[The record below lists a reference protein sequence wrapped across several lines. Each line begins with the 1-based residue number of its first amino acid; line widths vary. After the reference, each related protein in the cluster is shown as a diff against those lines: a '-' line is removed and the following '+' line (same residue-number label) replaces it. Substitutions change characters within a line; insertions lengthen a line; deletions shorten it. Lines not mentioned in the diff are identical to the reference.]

1 MLTLRNIHFSYDR
14 EVLSGI
20 TLEVPAG
27 VVVGLLGPNG
37 AGKST
42 LLGVAY
48 GALRPTSGEALI
60 DGQPVSGLSRRS
72 IARSIALVT
81 QPGEVRFPLT
91 ALEYVL
97 AGRFAHVSAL
107 GFDSPMD
114 VEIASQA
121 LNATDAYP
129 FAGRRFNELS
139 TGERQRVVLARAL
152 AQEPR
157 VLLLD
162 EPTANVDLAH
172 QVSLLKLLRSL
183 ATERDIGM
191 LVVTHEINLAAELSD
206 RVALLKAGRLIA
218 CGPPRE
224 VMTAEL
230 LSELFETP
238 LVVDDHPQSGNPRV
252 SLSL

>member
-1 MLTLRNIHFSYDR
+1 MLTLRNIHFSYDH

-20 TLEVPAG
+20 TLEVGAKE
-27 VVVGLLGPNG
+27 VVCLLGPNG

-42 LLGVAY
+42 LLAIAY
-48 GALRPTSGEALI
+48 GALHPGSGEALI
-60 DGQPVSGLSRRS
+60 DGRPVAGLSRRS

-107 GFDSPMD
+107 GFDSPRD

-121 LNATDAYP
+121 LNATDAYQ

-183 ATERDIGM
+183 AAERGIGM
-191 LVVTHEINLAAELSD
+191 LVVTHEINLAAELAD
-206 RVALLKAGRLIA
+206 RVALLKGGRLMA
-218 CGPPRE
+218 CGTPRE
-224 VMTAEL
+224 VMTAGL

-252 SLSL
+252 SFSL

>member
-107 GFDSPMD
+107 GFDSPKD
-114 VEIASQA
+114 VEIASQ
-121 LNATDAYP
+121 
-129 FAGRRFNELS
+129 
-139 TGERQRVVLARAL
+139 
-152 AQEPR
+152 
-157 VLLLD
+157 
-162 EPTANVDLAH
+162 
-172 QVSLLKLLRSL
+172 
-183 ATERDIGM
+183 
-191 LVVTHEINLAAELSD
+191 
-206 RVALLKAGRLIA
+206 
-218 CGPPRE
+218 
-224 VMTAEL
+224 
-230 LSELFETP
+230 
-238 LVVDDHPQSGNPRV
+238 
-252 SLSL
+252 

>member
-1 MLTLRNIHFSYDR
+1 MLSLRNIHFSYDH

-20 TLEVPAG
+20 TLEVSAKE
-27 VVVGLLGPNG
+27 VVCLLGPNG

-42 LLGVAY
+42 LLAIAY
-48 GALRPTSGEALI
+48 GALLPGSGEALI
-60 DGQPVSGLSRRS
+60 DGRPVAGLSRRS
-72 IARSIALVT
+72 IARSIALVS

-91 ALEYVL
+91 VLEYVL

-107 GFDSPMD
+107 GFDTPKD

-121 LNATDAYP
+121 LNATDAYQ

-172 QVSLLKLLRSL
+172 QVSLLKLLRWL
-183 ATERDIGM
+183 AAERGIGM
-191 LVVTHEINLAAELSD
+191 LVVTHEINLAAELAD
-206 RVALLKAGRLIA
+206 RVALLKGGRMMA
-218 CGPPRE
+218 CGTPRE
-224 VMTAEL
+224 VMTAGL

>member
-1 MLTLRNIHFSYDR
+1 MLTLPDIHFSYDH

-20 TLEVPAG
+20 TLDVGAKEV
-27 VVVGLLGPNG
+27 VCLLGPNG

-42 LLGVAY
+42 LLAIAY
-48 GALRPTSGEALI
+48 GALHQVSGEALI
-60 DGQPVSGLSRRS
+60 DGRPVASLSRRS

-107 GFDSPMD
+107 GFDSPGD

-121 LNATDAYP
+121 LNATDAYQ

-183 ATERDIGM
+183 AAERGIGM
-191 LVVTHEINLAAELSD
+191 LVVTHEINLAAELAD
-206 RVALLKAGRLIA
+206 RVALLKGGRLMA
-218 CGPPRE
+218 CGTPRE
-224 VMTAEL
+224 VMTAGL

>member
-1 MLTLRNIHFSYDR
+1 MT
-14 EVLSGI
+14 VLSGI
-20 TLEVPAG
+20 TLEVGAKE
-27 VVVGLLGPNG
+27 VVCLLGPNG

-42 LLGVAY
+42 LLAIAY
-48 GALRPTSGEALI
+48 GALHPGSGEALI
-60 DGQPVSGLSRRS
+60 DGRPVAVLSRRS

-107 GFDSPMD
+107 GFDSPAD

-121 LNATDAYP
+121 LNATDAYQ

-183 ATERDIGM
+183 AARTGHWNACCDARDKPRGG
-191 LVVTHEINLAAELSD
+191 
-206 RVALLKAGRLIA
+206 AGRSRRSAEGGALDGVWRA
-218 CGPPRE
+218 AGSDDCGIVERA
-224 VMTAEL
+224 V
-230 LSELFETP
+230 
-238 LVVDDHPQSGNPRV
+238 
-252 SLSL
+252 